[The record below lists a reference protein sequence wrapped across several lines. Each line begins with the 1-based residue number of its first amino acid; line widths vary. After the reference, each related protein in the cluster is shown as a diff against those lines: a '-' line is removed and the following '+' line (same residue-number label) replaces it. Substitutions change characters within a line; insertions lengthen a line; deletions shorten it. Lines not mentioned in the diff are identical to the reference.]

1 MASALLTLRALSI
14 PLLRVSLGVVFVW
27 FGALKITG
35 TTPVADLVAGTV
47 PWLEP
52 TALVVGL
59 GLTEV
64 VLGIAMVIGRQVKW
78 VALLVAAHLC
88 GIFLTLVVQPS
99 VAFQTGNPLLLT
111 MTGEFVVK
119 NLVLLTAALVVMAA
133 AVAPVEADRR

>member
-1 MASALLTLRALSI
+1 MASALLTLRSLSI

-88 GIFLTLVVQPS
+88 GTFLTLVVQPS